1 MHRCAVSCFVL
12 TTSVLFSLGC
22 QGSGSKVGGTSGDAS
37 PVHVRVRKA
46 LSVKRVATVLASG
59 SVEARETSN
68 VAFQVPGKVARV
80 LIEEG
85 AAVRQGQPLAE
96 LDPTDYEYGLQAAN
110 GQIGMAEAVVRKAQT
125 GARAQE
131 LERARIAFDRA
142 EDEYRRMQQLY
153 DAKALAP
160 NDFKK
165 IEAVYLAAR
174 EQYSEAREGARRE
187 DKAAAR
193 AAFEQAAAAA
203 RVARKRLA
211 DTRLLAPIA
220 GMIARRNVNPGETV
234 GAGMPVFT
242 IVDLNPVKVRVGV
255 PETDIARVRA
265 GQAAT
270 ILIPAMAERSFEG
283 RVELVGVAAE
293 PASRTYTVKI
303 LVPNPGHILRAGMI
317 AEAQIRTDVAVEA
330 LTLPG
335 EAVMRDPQGATLV
348 YIYFPERKRVYAR
361 RVQAGG
367 VEGREV
373 EIRSGLKGGELVV
386 VAGQQLVREGALVE
400 AVEEQK

>member
-1 MHRCAVSCFVL
+1 VKP
-12 TTSVLFSLGC
+12 
-22 QGSGSKVGGTSGDAS
+22 GSGISDSK
-37 PVHVRVRKA
+37 PVDVRVRKA
-46 LSVKRVATVLASG
+46 LSVKRPAAVLASG

-80 LIEEG
+80 LVEEG
-85 AAVRQGQPLAE
+85 AAVRQGQLLAE
-96 LDPTDYEYGLQAAN
+96 LDATDYQYGVEAATGQA
-110 GQIGMAEAVVRKAQT
+110 GMAEAALQKAQA

-131 LERARIAFDRA
+131 LERARIAFQRA
-142 EDEYRRMQQLY
+142 EDEYRRMKQLY

-160 NDFKK
+160 NDFQKV
-165 IEAVYLAAR
+165 EAVYLAAR

-193 AAFEQAAAAA
+193 SAVEQASAAAA
-203 RVARKRLA
+203 VARKRLA
-211 DTRLLAPIA
+211 DTRLLAPIS
-220 GMIARRNVNPGETV
+220 GMIARRAVNPGETV

-255 PETDIARVRA
+255 PESDIARVRA
-265 GQAAT
+265 GQPAT

-303 LVPNPGHILRAGMI
+303 LVPNPNLILRAGMI
-317 AEAQIRTDVAVEA
+317 AEARIRTDVTVEA

-335 EAVMRDPQGATLV
+335 EAVTRDPQGATLV
-348 YIYFPERKRVYAR
+348 YVYFPERKRVYAR
-361 RVQAGG
+361 RVQVGT

-373 EIRSGLKGGELVV
+373 EIQSGLKGDELVV

-400 AVEEQK
+400 AVEAGK

>member
-1 MHRCAVSCFVL
+1 MLRGAV
-12 TTSVLFSLGC
+12 FSLIFSFSVVFSIGC
-22 QGSGSKVGGTSGDAS
+22 QGSRSRADSAGDAS
-37 PVHVRVRKA
+37 PTSVRVRKA
-46 LSVKRVATVLASG
+46 LSVKRPATVLASG

-80 LIEEG
+80 LVEEG
-85 AAVRQGQPLAE
+85 AAVRKGQLLAE
-96 LDPTDYEYGLQAAN
+96 LDATDYQYALQAAT
-110 GQIGMAEAVVRKAQT
+110 GQVGMAEAASLKAQH

-131 LERARIAFDRA
+131 LERARIGFNRA
-142 EDEYRRMQQLY
+142 EDEYRRMKQLY

-160 NDFKK
+160 NDFHKV
-165 IEAVYLAAR
+165 EAAYLAAR
-174 EQYSEAREGARRE
+174 EQYSEAQEGARRE

-193 AAFEQAAAAA
+193 SAVEQAQAGAL
-203 RVARKRLA
+203 VAHKRLA
-211 DTRLLAPIA
+211 DTKLLAPIS
-220 GMIARRNVNPGETV
+220 GMIARRIVNPGETV

-255 PETDIARVRA
+255 PETDIARVKA
-265 GQAAT
+265 GQTAS
-270 ILIPAMAERSFEG
+270 IQIPAMADRSFEG

-303 LVPNPGHILRAGMI
+303 LTPNPNHILRAGMI
-317 AEAQIRTDVAVEA
+317 AEAQIRTDVTVHA

-335 EAVMRDPQGATLV
+335 EAILRDPQGATLV
-348 YIYFPERKRVYAR
+348 YVYFPERKRVYAR
-361 RVQAGG
+361 RVQVGT

-373 EIRSGLKGGELVV
+373 EITSGLKGDELVV

-400 AVEEQK
+400 AVEEGK

>member
-1 MHRCAVSCFVL
+1 M
-12 TTSVLFSLGC
+12 GC
-22 QGSGSKVGGTSGDAS
+22 QGSGSKPGGSAGDTS
-37 PVHVRVRKA
+37 PIHIKVRKA

-80 LIEEG
+80 AVEEG
-85 AAVRQGQPLAE
+85 APVRQGQLLAE
-96 LDPTDYEYGLQAAN
+96 LDPADYEYGVQAAT
-110 GQIGMAEAVVRKAQT
+110 GQVGMAEAASRKAQT

-131 LERARIAFDRA
+131 LERARIALQRA
-142 EDEYRRMQQLY
+142 EDEYRRMKQLY

-160 NDFKK
+160 NDFQKV
-165 IEAVYLAAR
+165 EAACMMAR
-174 EQYSEAREGARRE
+174 QQYSEAHEGARRE

-193 AAFEQAAAAA
+193 SAVEQAQAGAS
-203 RVARKRLA
+203 VARKRLA
-211 DTRLLAPIA
+211 DTKLLAPIA
-220 GMIARRNVNPGETV
+220 GMIARRGVNPGETI

-265 GQAAT
+265 GQAASV
-270 ILIPAMAERSFEG
+270 LIPAMAERSFEG
-283 RVELVGVAAE
+283 RVGLVGIAAE

-303 LVPNPGHILRAGMI
+303 LVPNPNHILRAGMI

-348 YIYFPERKRVYAR
+348 YLYFPERRRVYAR

-373 EIRSGLKGGELVV
+373 EIRSGLNGGELVV

-400 AVEEQK
+400 AVEEGK

>member
-1 MHRCAVSCFVL
+1 MLRGAV
-12 TTSVLFSLGC
+12 FSLIFSFSVVFSIGC
-22 QGSGSKVGGTSGDAS
+22 QGSRSRAGSAGDAS
-37 PVHVRVRKA
+37 PTSVRVRKA
-46 LSVKRVATVLASG
+46 LSVKRPATVLASG

-80 LIEEG
+80 LVEEG
-85 AAVRQGQPLAE
+85 AAVRKGQLLAE
-96 LDPTDYEYGLQAAN
+96 LDATDYQYALQAAT
-110 GQIGMAEAVVRKAQT
+110 GQVGMAEAASLKAQH

-131 LERARIAFDRA
+131 LERARIGFNRA
-142 EDEYRRMQQLY
+142 EDEYRRMKQLY

-160 NDFKK
+160 NDFHKV
-165 IEAVYLAAR
+165 EAAYLAAR
-174 EQYSEAREGARRE
+174 EQYSEAQEGARRE

-193 AAFEQAAAAA
+193 SAVEQAQAGAL
-203 RVARKRLA
+203 VAHKRLA
-211 DTRLLAPIA
+211 DTKLLAPIS
-220 GMIARRNVNPGETV
+220 GMIARRIVNPGETV

-255 PETDIARVRA
+255 PETDIARVKA
-265 GQAAT
+265 GQTAS
-270 ILIPAMAERSFEG
+270 IQIPAMADRSFEG

-303 LVPNPGHILRAGMI
+303 LTPNPNHILRAGMI
-317 AEAQIRTDVAVEA
+317 AEAQIRTDVTVHA

-335 EAVMRDPQGATLV
+335 EAILRDPQGATLV
-348 YIYFPERKRVYAR
+348 YVYFPERKRVYAR
-361 RVQAGG
+361 RVQVGT

-373 EIRSGLKGGELVV
+373 EITSGLKGDELVV

-400 AVEEQK
+400 AVEEGK

>member
-1 MHRCAVSCFVL
+1 M
-12 TTSVLFSLGC
+12 
-22 QGSGSKVGGTSGDAS
+22 
-37 PVHVRVRKA
+37 
-46 LSVKRVATVLASG
+46 KRVATVLASG

-68 VAFQVPGKVARV
+68 VAFQVPGKVVRV
-80 LIEEG
+80 AVEEG
-85 AAVRQGQPLAE
+85 ATVRQGQLLAE
-96 LDPTDYEYGLQAAN
+96 LDPADYEYGLQAAT
-110 GQIGMAEAVVRKAQT
+110 GQVGMAEAASRKAQT
-125 GARAQE
+125 GARTQE
-131 LERARIAFDRA
+131 LERARIALQRA
-142 EDEYRRMQQLY
+142 EDEYRRMKQLF

-160 NDFKK
+160 NDFQKV
-165 IEAVYLAAR
+165 EAACMMAR
-174 EQYSEAREGARRE
+174 QQYSEAREGARRE

-193 AAFEQAAAAA
+193 SVVEQAEAGAS
-203 RVARKRLA
+203 VARKRLA

-220 GMIARRNVNPGETV
+220 GMIARRGVNPGETI

-265 GQAAT
+265 GQAASV
-270 ILIPAMAERSFEG
+270 LIPAMDERSFEG
-283 RVELVGVAAE
+283 RIELVGIAAE

-303 LVPNPGHILRAGMI
+303 LVPNPKHILRAGMI
-317 AEAQIRTDVAVEA
+317 AEAQIRTDVTVEA

-348 YIYFPERKRVYAR
+348 YLYFPERRRVYAR

-373 EIRSGLKGGELVV
+373 EIRSGLNGNELVV

-400 AVEEQK
+400 AVEEGK

>member
-1 MHRCAVSCFVL
+1 MKP
-12 TTSVLFSLGC
+12 
-22 QGSGSKVGGTSGDAS
+22 GSGISDSK
-37 PVHVRVRKA
+37 PVDVRVRKA
-46 LSVKRVATVLASG
+46 LSVKRPAAVLASG

-80 LIEEG
+80 LVEEG
-85 AAVRQGQPLAE
+85 AAVRQGQLLAE
-96 LDPTDYEYGLQAAN
+96 LDATDYQYGVEAATGQA
-110 GQIGMAEAVVRKAQT
+110 GMAEAALQKAQA

-131 LERARIAFDRA
+131 LERARIAFQRA
-142 EDEYRRMQQLY
+142 EDEYRRMKQLY

-160 NDFKK
+160 NDFQKV
-165 IEAVYLAAR
+165 EAVYLAAR

-193 AAFEQAAAAA
+193 SAVEQASAAAA
-203 RVARKRLA
+203 VARKRLA
-211 DTRLLAPIA
+211 DTRLLAPIS
-220 GMIARRNVNPGETV
+220 GMIARRAVNPGETV

-255 PETDIARVRA
+255 PESDIARVRA
-265 GQAAT
+265 GQPAT

-303 LVPNPGHILRAGMI
+303 LVPNPNLILRAGMI
-317 AEAQIRTDVAVEA
+317 AEARIRTDVTVEA

-335 EAVMRDPQGATLV
+335 EAVTRDPQGATLV
-348 YIYFPERKRVYAR
+348 YVYFPERKRVYAR
-361 RVQAGG
+361 RVQVGT

-373 EIRSGLKGGELVV
+373 EIQSGLKGDELVV

-400 AVEEQK
+400 AVEAGK